1 MGIIEFKEKVFK
13 LRAEYKGDDL
23 KNRLD
28 ELTKEFI
35 GEDKSGNKV
44 AMVRFLIRFWG
55 LAN

>member
-35 GEDKSGNKV
+35 GEDKSGNKA
-44 AMVRFLIRFWG
+44 AMARFFKRFWG
-55 LAN
+55 LAS